1 MRRRRRPAPGRGLSG
16 KILLLAIAFVLLGEV
31 LIYLPSIAR
40 FRYAYL
46 EARVAAAHLATIAVE
61 PERVETLPPAV
72 EADLLRYAGV
82 VAITL
87 YRPRAELMLGEEVPS
102 TGRSTS
108 AAPPAGCTSSGTRS
122 RRSWRAG
129 RRARCGCSAPRPG
142 TAPSWSTS

>member
-1 MRRRRRPAPGRGLSG
+1 
-16 KILLLAIAFVLLGEV
+16 VLLGEV

-87 YRPRAELMLGEEVPS
+87 YRPRAELMLGEEVPVDREVDLRGPPGGMHLIRDAVE
-102 TGRSTS
+102 TLLARGPPRTLRVLGAS
-108 AAPPAGCTSSGTRS
+108 AR
-122 RRSWRAG
+122 
-129 RRARCGCSAPRPG
+129 